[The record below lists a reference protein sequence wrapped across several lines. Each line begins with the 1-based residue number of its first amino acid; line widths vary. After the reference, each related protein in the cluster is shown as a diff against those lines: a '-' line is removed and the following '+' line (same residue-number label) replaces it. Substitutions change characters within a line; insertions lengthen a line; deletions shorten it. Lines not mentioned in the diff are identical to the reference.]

1 MSKVTIKLT
10 TNYFE
15 KQAWDQGLYACGLDE
30 VGRGCL
36 AGPVVV
42 GAAII
47 PINANYKLLKDSKVL
62 TADERTTAF
71 NWINAHCWWTVAI
84 ASHRIVD
91 SINIYQTTLLHM
103 KKAYQ
108 QLIEQAPI
116 PLEKIKFV
124 LVDAMPLEIHANYSH
139 QNLECFHFNKGEQ
152 YSTSIAAASI
162 VAKVT
167 RDRIMDEMAPYFP
180 AFGFGAHKGYA
191 TQQHVDALK
200 NQGATVIHRLSFL
213 SNIGKEK
220 PEQQET
226 LF

>member
-1 MSKVTIKLT
+1 MTKVTIKLT
-10 TNYFE
+10 KNYFE

-47 PINANYKLLKDSKVL
+47 PINASYKLLKDSKEM
-62 TADERTTAF
+62 TAGERATAF
-71 NWINAHCWWTVAI
+71 NWINKNCWWTVAT

-108 QLIEQAPI
+108 QLIEQVPM

-124 LVDAMPLEIHANYSH
+124 LTDAMPLEVHANYGH
-139 QNLECFHFNKGEQ
+139 QDLECYHFYKGER

-167 RDRIMDEMAPYFP
+167 RDRIMEQMSSYLP
-180 AFGFGAHKGYA
+180 AFGFGEHKGYA
-191 TQQHVDALK
+191 TQQHVDAIK
-200 NQGATVIHRLSFL
+200 SHGATVIHRLSFL
-213 SNIGKEK
+213 SNIEKEK
-220 PEQQET
+220 PEQQEM